1 MPSATNTAQNTAS
14 YTVKVDGN
22 KVPASIRVMTV
33 RVQSEVN
40 HLPTAHLLIID
51 GNPATHQFDAGNGDL
66 FMPGKTL
73 EIWAGQQGKET
84 MIFSGLVVKHGIDLR
99 SSGLTRLNVMCKD
112 AFVKTTLTPQRKY
125 FIDKKDSQVMEEIV
139 QTYKGL
145 SIQTVATA
153 VKQPELI
160 QYDATD
166 WDFIV
171 MRAEA
176 NGCICTVE
184 KGKMTVSRPNFT
196 SEPVLSLQYGET
208 ILDIEAEIDAR
219 QQATSLKTAT
229 WHYAD
234 QQPAEAT
241 AAEPTLAQQGNLS
254 GSKVAEALNTA
265 AVWKHG
271 GKLETDELQAFADA
285 ALLKQRMATIRGR
298 VRAFG
303 DAHVKPDTLIELK
316 GLSDRF
322 NGKAWVSAVQHRIE
336 EGIWT
341 TDIQFGWSANWF
353 SQENDI
359 TLAAPPPLLP
369 PMMGLHIGVV
379 TRLEGDP
386 DKEERILVRLT
397 MVDATAN
404 GTRARIISVD
414 AGDKRGFYTRP
425 EIGDEVII
433 GFLQNDPREA
443 IVLGSLYSSKK
454 PIPPPFKTKDTNN
467 LKGFVSK
474 RKVEMILN
482 DEKEKETFWF
492 KTPKGNRILVSDD
505 PKQKQILIEDSHGN
519 KIVMSEEGIV
529 IESVK
534 DLTLK
539 AAGTI
544 KLNGVNIEQSAS
556 AEWKAEGTASVEVS
570 SSGKAV
576 LKGGIVQIN

>member
-1 MPSATNTAQNTAS
+1 MPSATTTAQNTVS

-22 KVPASIRVMTV
+22 KVPASVRVMTV

-51 GNPATHQFDAGNGDL
+51 GNPASQKFDAGNSDL
-66 FMPGKTL
+66 FTPGKTL
-73 EIWAGQQGKET
+73 EIWAGQQGNET

-99 SSGLTRLNVMCKD
+99 SSGLTRLTVMCKD
-112 AFVKTTLTPQRKY
+112 AFVKTALTPRRKY
-125 FIDKKDSQVMEEIV
+125 FSDKKDSQVIEEIV

-145 SIQTVATA
+145 AIQTVATT

-196 SEPVLSLQYGET
+196 SEPILTLQYGAT

-219 QQATSLKTAT
+219 QQVTSLKTAT

-241 AAEPTLAQQGNLS
+241 AAEPTLAKQGNLS
-254 GSKVAEALNTA
+254 GSKVADALSA
-265 AVWKHG
+265 ATVWKHG

-303 DAHVKPDTLIELK
+303 DAQVKPGTLIELK

-322 NGKAWVSAVQHRIE
+322 NGKAWVSGVQHRIE

-359 TLAAPPPLLP
+359 AQAAPPPLLP
-369 PMMGLHIGVV
+369 PMMGLQIGVV

-386 DKEERILVRLT
+386 DQEERIQVRLP
-397 MVDATAN
+397 MVDATAD

-414 AGDKRGFYTRP
+414 AGDKRGFYSRP
-425 EIGDEVII
+425 EIGDEVVI

-454 PIPPPFKTKDTNN
+454 PIPPPFQTKDDNN
-467 LKGFVSK
+467 FKGFVSK
-474 RKVEMILN
+474 RKVEMVLN
-482 DEKEKETFWF
+482 DEDKKQTFRL
-492 KTPKGNRILVSDD
+492 KTPNGNQLLVSDD
-505 PKQKQILIEDSHGN
+505 AKQKQILIQDQHGN
-519 KIVMSEEGIV
+519 KLVMSEDGIQ
-529 IESVK
+529 IESFK

-544 KLNGVNIEQSAS
+544 KLDGVNIEQSAS
-556 AEWKAEGTASVEVS
+556 AGWKAEGTASVEIS
-570 SSGKAV
+570 SSAKAV

>member
-1 MPSATNTAQNTAS
+1 MPSATTTQNTAS

-22 KVPASIRVMTV
+22 KMPASIRIMTL
-33 RVQSEVN
+33 RVQSEIN

-51 GNPATHQFDAGNGDL
+51 GNPASHQFDAGNSDL
-66 FMPGKTL
+66 FTPGKTL
-73 EIWAGQQGKET
+73 EIWAGYQGKET

-99 SSGLTRLNVMCKD
+99 SSGLTRLTVMCKD
-112 AFVKTTLTPQRKY
+112 AFVKTTLTPHRKY
-125 FIDKKDSQVMEEIV
+125 FSDKKDSQVIEEIV

-145 SIQTVATA
+145 DIQTVATK

-166 WDFIV
+166 WDFII

-176 NGCICTVE
+176 NGCICMVE
-184 KGKMTVSRPNFT
+184 KAKMTVATPDFKT
-196 SEPVLSLQYGET
+196 DPILTLQYGT
-208 ILDIEAEIDAR
+208 DILDIEAEIDAR

-241 AAEPTLAQQGNLS
+241 AAEPTLAKQGNLP
-254 GSKVAEALNTA
+254 GSKVAEALNAA

-303 DAHVKPDTLIELK
+303 NALVKPGTLIELQ

-322 NGKAWVSAVQHRIE
+322 NGKAWVSGVQHRIE

-359 TLAAPPPLLP
+359 TQAAPPPLLP
-369 PMMGLHIGVV
+369 PMMGLQIGVV
-379 TRLEGDP
+379 TGLQDDP
-386 DKEERILVRLT
+386 DKEERILVRLP
-397 MVDATAN
+397 MIDATAD
-404 GTRARIISVD
+404 GTRARIVSLD
-414 AGDKRGFYTRP
+414 AGDKRGFYSRP
-425 EIGDEVII
+425 DIGDEVIV
-433 GFLQNDPREA
+433 GFLQNDPREV

-454 PIPPPFKTKDTNN
+454 PIPPPFQTKDDNT

-474 RKVEMILN
+474 RKVEMVLK
-482 DEKEKETFWF
+482 DADKKQTFWL
-492 KTPKGNRILVSDD
+492 KTPNGNQLLVSDD
-505 PKQKQILIEDSHGN
+505 SEQKQILIQDQHGN
-519 KIVMSEEGIV
+519 RIVMSEEGIQ
-529 IESVK
+529 IESFK

-539 AAGTI
+539 AAGTL
-544 KLNGVNIEQSAS
+544 KLDGVNIEQSAS

-570 SSGKAV
+570 SSVKAV